1 MGSPAFAEGT
11 ALIAAASSLRTDRR
25 VLISAMTSARWRS
38 SARES
43 RHEFGNSGSIRV
55 IVKIGLRQY
64 YPISL
69 TQYCFARRLRK
80 KWADRN
86 RPIQAPSS
94 RFYSEWWQFGAPEER
109 RPVVSENPDFIG

>member
-1 MGSPAFAEGT
+1 VSRAT
-11 ALIAAASSLRTDRR
+11 SSVIL
-25 VLISAMTSARWRS
+25 
-38 SARES
+38 
-43 RHEFGNSGSIRV
+43 GSIRF

-109 RPVVSENPDFIG
+109 SCPTTETRIFID